1 MTRFESPHPPGD
13 APVLVGSDRAL
24 IVVPTYNEHDNLE
37 MFLLAVRRAA
47 PAAHILVVDDGSPD
61 GTGEI
66 VDRFAEK
73 DDHVHCLHRKGKMGL
88 GRAYVDGF
96 TWGLA
101 RDYQYFFEMD
111 ADLSHNPS
119 YLPAFFEA
127 FQNGADVVVG
137 SRNIPGGSVEGWGVG
152 RHFVSKGGSLYSRLI
167 LGVDVHDLTTG
178 FKGYTRKAL
187 EAIDVTS
194 LHSNGYSFQIETT
207 YRALRNKMRVVET
220 PIVFVD
226 RQLGKSKMN
235 SRIFAEAVMV
245 VWRLRLGLLRRHVSR
260 PRGSDA
266 RGSDARGLVR
276 SLRVDGQDDPSARSR
291 TQRPTSAQPVYVVS
305 TRSSRIPGPTSSAA
319 SRARSNFVGWM
330 SARENPSR
338 RATHSSTV
346 RSRTGNVERLP

>member
-24 IVVPTYNEHDNLE
+24 IVVPTYNEHDNIE

-207 YRALRNKMRVVET
+207 YRALQRGLRVVEV

-226 RQLGKSKMN
+226 RRAGHSKM
-235 SRIFAEAVMV
+235 SRRIFAEAVLE
-245 VWRLRLGLLRRHVSR
+245 VWRLRL
-260 PRGSDA
+260 DAA
-266 RGSDARGLVR
+266 RG
-276 SLRVDGQDDPSARSR
+276 
-291 TQRPTSAQPVYVVS
+291 
-305 TRSSRIPGPTSSAA
+305 
-319 SRARSNFVGWM
+319 
-330 SARENPSR
+330 
-338 RATHSSTV
+338 
-346 RSRTGNVERLP
+346 RL